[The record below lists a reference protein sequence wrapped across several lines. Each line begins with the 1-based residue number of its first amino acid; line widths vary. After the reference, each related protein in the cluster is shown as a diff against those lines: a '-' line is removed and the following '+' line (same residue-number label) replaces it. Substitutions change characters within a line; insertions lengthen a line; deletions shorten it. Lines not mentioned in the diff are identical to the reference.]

1 VTVIAQDVKRADLDM
16 AGRILI
22 ADGTATNRIVLKVRL
37 AEARYETRFAPDGAT
52 CLRLSATTAPD
63 VILLDFALPDIPG
76 TEVLQRLR
84 LAPATRDVPVVVIVS
99 GGDPRQALAAFRAGA
114 DDVLTKPFD
123 EQILMARLR
132 RLMRA
137 REDAVQG
144 QMARGTLGAMGLAEV
159 SDGFE
164 SPGRIALVTEHPET
178 AMRWRR
184 ELGQHL
190 WERMVLLSG
199 DQALALAGR
208 DGAGPDVYL
217 IDSDL
222 GAGGSGLRL
231 MSDLRCRGDSRHAA
245 ICIVQAEEDAVLA
258 AMAFDLGADDLVA
271 PGVDPA
277 ELALRLRALLRRK
290 RHADRLRASVENSMR
305 LAMIDPLTGLYNRRF
320 ALAQLGH
327 FLRASDAAG
336 PVEGGDVVVMVI
348 DLDRFKSVNDRWG
361 HAAGDAVLAEVAARL
376 AASIDDGDLLARI
389 GGEEFLVALPSAS
402 LAEAGRRAE
411 RLRDAVRRPAVGLP
425 GGGALDVTI
434 SIGLAL
440 AGQRG
445 HGGAPDPVAD
455 LIDRA
460 DRALLTA
467 KSEGR
472 DQITFSRTAA

>member
-1 VTVIAQDVKRADLDM
+1 M

-37 AEARYETRFAPDGAT
+37 AEARYETLFAPDGAT
-52 CLRLSATTAPD
+52 CLRLAATTGPD
-63 VILLDFALPDIPG
+63 VILLDLALPDIDG
-76 TEVLQRLR
+76 IEVLRRLR
-84 LAPATRDVPVVVIVS
+84 AAPATREVPVVVVVS
-99 GGDPRQALAAFRAGA
+99 GGDPRQGLAALKAGA

-123 EQILMARLR
+123 DQILMARLR
-132 RLMRA
+132 RLMRS
-137 REDAVQG
+137 REDTAQG
-144 QMARGTLGAMGLAEV
+144 TLARGTLGAMGLAEAA
-159 SDGFE
+159 DGFE
-164 SPGRIALVTEHPET
+164 QPGRIALVSERPET
-178 AMRWRR
+178 AVRWRR
-184 ELGQHL
+184 ELSLHL
-190 WERMVLLSG
+190 WERLIPLSR
-199 DQALALAGR
+199 DQALALTAR
-208 DGAGPDVYL
+208 DGAGPDVFL
-217 IDSDL
+217 IDADL
-222 GAGGSGLRL
+222 GMAGSGLRL

-245 ICIVQAEEDAVLA
+245 ICIMQADDDAARA
-258 AMAFDLGADDLVA
+258 ALAFDLGADDLVGPA
-271 PGVDPA
+271 VDPA

-327 FLRASDAAG
+327 FLQAASSGAG
-336 PVEGGDVVVMVI
+336 DGGNVVAMVI

-361 HAAGDAVLAEVAARL
+361 HAAGDAVLAEVATRL
-376 AASIDDGDLLARI
+376 AATLDEGDLLARI

-411 RLRDAVRRPAVGLP
+411 RLRDAVRAPAVALP
-425 GGGALDVTI
+425 GGGQLGVTI

-440 AGQRG
+440 SGQRRPSG
-445 HGGAPDPVAD
+445 SADPVAD

-467 KSEGR
+467 KSGGR

>member
-1 VTVIAQDVKRADLDM
+1 M

-37 AEARYETRFAPDGAT
+37 AEARYETLFAPDGAT
-52 CLRLSATTAPD
+52 CLRLAASTAPD
-63 VILLDFALPDIPG
+63 VILLDIALPDIDG
-76 TEVLQRLR
+76 TEVLRRLR
-84 LAPATRDVPVVVIVS
+84 AAPATRDVPVVVVVP
-99 GGDPRQALAAFRAGA
+99 GGAPRQGLAALKAGA
-114 DDVLTKPFD
+114 DDVLTKPYD
-123 EQILMARLR
+123 DQILMARLR
-132 RLMRA
+132 RLMRS
-137 REDAVQG
+137 REDAAQG
-144 QMARGTLGAMGLAEV
+144 TMARGTLGAMGLAEAA
-159 SDGFE
+159 DGFE
-164 SPGRIALVTEHPET
+164 QPGRIALVTERPET
-178 AMRWRR
+178 AVRWRR
-184 ELGQHL
+184 ELSLHL
-190 WERMVLLSG
+190 WERLILLSR
-199 DQALALAGR
+199 DQALAMSVR
-208 DGAGPDVYL
+208 DGAGREGAAPDVFL
-217 IDSDL
+217 IDADL
-222 GAGGSGLRL
+222 GMAGSGLRL

-245 ICIVQAEEDAVLA
+245 ICIMQADDDAA
-258 AMAFDLGADDLVA
+258 REAMAFDLGADDLVGPA
-271 PGVDPA
+271 VDPA

-327 FLRASDAAG
+327 FLRAAASG
-336 PVEGGDVVVMVI
+336 TADGGNVVAMVI

-361 HAAGDAVLAEVAARL
+361 HAAGDAVLAEVATRL
-376 AASIDDGDLLARI
+376 AATLDEGDLLARI

-411 RLRDAVRRPAVGLP
+411 RLRDAVRSPAVALP
-425 GGGALDVTI
+425 GGGQLDVTI

-440 AGQRG
+440 TGPRRPSSPA
-445 HGGAPDPVAD
+445 DPVAD

>member
-1 VTVIAQDVKRADLDM
+1 M

-37 AEARYETRFAPDGAT
+37 AEARYETLFAPDGGT
-52 CLRLSATTAPD
+52 CLTLAAKVAPD
-63 VILLDFALPDIPG
+63 VILLDIALPDMDG
-76 TEVLQRLR
+76 TEVLRRLR
-84 LAPATRDVPVVVIVS
+84 AAPASRDVPVVVIVS
-99 GGDPRQALAAFRAGA
+99 GGDPRQGLAALKAGA

-132 RLMRA
+132 RLMRS
-137 REDAVQG
+137 RDDAVHG
-144 QMARGTLGAMGLAEV
+144 AMARGTLGAMGLSEAA
-159 SDGFE
+159 DGFE
-164 SPGRIALVTEHPET
+164 QPGRIALVTERPET
-178 AMRWRR
+178 ALRWRR
-184 ELGQHL
+184 ELSLHL
-190 WERMVLLSG
+190 WERLMVLTR
-199 DQALALAGR
+199 DQALALAGTGAG
-208 DGAGPDVYL
+208 GAGPDVFL

-222 GAGGSGLRL
+222 GPAGSGLRL

-245 ICIVQAEEDAVLA
+245 ICMVQGGEDATLA

-290 RHADRLRASVENSMR
+290 RHGDRLRASVENSMR

-327 FLRASDAAG
+327 FLRAMAAPG
-336 PVEGGDVVVMVI
+336 PGDEGNVVVMII

-361 HAAGDAVLAEVAARL
+361 HSAGDAVLAEIATRL
-376 AASIDDGDLLARI
+376 SANIEEGDLLARI

-402 LAEAGRRAE
+402 LAEAARRAE
-411 RLRDAVRRPAVGLP
+411 RLRDAVRAPPVVLP
-425 GGGALDVTI
+425 GGGQLDVTI

-440 AGQRG
+440 SGRRRQAGFT
-445 HGGAPDPVAD
+445 DPVAD

-472 DQITFSRTAA
+472 DQVTFSRTAA

>member
-1 VTVIAQDVKRADLDM
+1 M

-37 AEARYETRFAPDGAT
+37 AEARYETLFAPDGAT
-52 CLRLSATTAPD
+52 CLRLAGTTAPD
-63 VILLDFALPDIPG
+63 VILLDIALPDIDG
-76 TEVLQRLR
+76 TEVLRRLR
-84 LAPATRDVPVVVIVS
+84 AAPATREVPVIMIVS
-99 GGDPRQALAAFRAGA
+99 GDDPRQGLVALRAGA
-114 DDVLTKPFD
+114 DDVLAKPHD

-132 RLMRA
+132 RLMRSRDGA
-137 REDAVQG
+137 AQG
-144 QMARGTLGAMGLAEV
+144 TVARGSLGAMELAEAA
-159 SDGFE
+159 DGFE
-164 SPGRIALVTEHPET
+164 QPGRIALVTERPET
-178 AMRWRR
+178 AIRWRR
-184 ELGQHL
+184 ELSLHL
-190 WERMVLLSG
+190 WERLILLSR

-208 DGAGPDVYL
+208 DGAGPDVFL

-222 GAGGSGLRL
+222 GAAGSGLRL

-245 ICIVQAEEDAVLA
+245 ICIVQADADAARV
-258 AMAFDLGADDLVA
+258 AMAFDLGADDLVD

-327 FLRASDAAG
+327 FLREAASAPG
-336 PVEGGDVVVMVI
+336 EGGDVVAMVI

-361 HAAGDAVLAEVAARL
+361 HAAGDAVLAEVATRL
-376 AASIDDGDLLARI
+376 AATLDEGDLLARI

-402 LAEAGRRAE
+402 LAEARRRAE
-411 RLRDAVRRPAVGLP
+411 HLRDAVRAPAMALP
-425 GGGALDVTI
+425 DGGQLAVTI

-440 AGQRG
+440 SGRRRPAG
-445 HGGAPDPVAD
+445 ATDPVAD

-467 KSEGR
+467 KSGGR

>member
-1 VTVIAQDVKRADLDM
+1 M

-37 AEARYETRFAPDGAT
+37 AEARYETLFAPDGAT
-52 CLRLSATTAPD
+52 CLRLATTSAPD
-63 VILLDFALPDIPG
+63 VILLDIALPDIDG
-76 TEVLQRLR
+76 TEVLRRLR
-84 LAPATRDVPVVVIVS
+84 AAPATREVPVVMIVA
-99 GGDPRQALAAFRAGA
+99 GGDARQGIAALKAGA
-114 DDVLTKPFD
+114 DDVLNKPYD

-132 RLMRA
+132 RLMRS
-137 REDAVQG
+137 REDAAQG
-144 QMARGTLGAMGLAEV
+144 AMARGTLGAMGLAEA

-164 SPGRIALVTEHPET
+164 QPGSIALVTERPET
-178 AMRWRR
+178 GVRWRR
-184 ELGQHL
+184 ELSLHL
-190 WERMVLLSG
+190 WERLILLSR

-208 DGAGPDVYL
+208 DGAGPDVFL

-222 GAGGSGLRL
+222 GPAGSGLRL

-245 ICIVQAEEDAVLA
+245 ICIVQPDEDAVRA
-258 AMAFDLGADDLVA
+258 AMAFDLGADDVVA
-271 PGVDPA
+271 PQVDPV

-290 RHADRLRASVENSMR
+290 RNADRLRASVENSMR

-320 ALAQLGH
+320 ALAQLGQ
-327 FLRASDAAG
+327 FLRASAASG
-336 PVEGGDVVVMVI
+336 PGEGGDVVAMVI

-361 HAAGDAVLAEVAARL
+361 HAAGDVVLAEVATRL
-376 AASIDDGDLLARI
+376 AASIDEGDLLARI

-411 RLRDAVRRPAVGLP
+411 RLRDAVRAPDVALP
-425 GGGALDVTI
+425 GGGQLAVTI

-440 AGQRG
+440 AGRSRP
-445 HGGAPDPVAD
+445 ASSADPVAD

-467 KSEGR
+467 KSGGR